1 MGVYVYTMGVDG
13 RFFVKESCTNI
24 EGVMFVCMRVMFV
37 CMRVMFVCMRRF
49 VGLWALRC
57 VHMHM
62 CTSFEKI

>member
-37 CMRVMFVCMRRF
+37 CMRRF
-49 VGLWALRC
+49 VGLLALRC